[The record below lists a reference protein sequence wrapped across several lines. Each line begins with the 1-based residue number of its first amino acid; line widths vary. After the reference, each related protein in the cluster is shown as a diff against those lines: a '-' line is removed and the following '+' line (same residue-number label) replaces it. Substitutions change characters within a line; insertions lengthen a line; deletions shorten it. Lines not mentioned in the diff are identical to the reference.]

1 MSPFLVIGAC
11 IGYLLVLFAIAA
23 YADRRAAEG
32 RSVISNGWIY
42 ALSLAV
48 YCSAW
53 TYFGSVG
60 RAAASG
66 IWFCRSISAPCWR

>member
-1 MSPFLVIGAC
+1 MISPSLVIGASV
-11 IGYLLVLFAIAA
+11 GYLLVLFAIAA
-23 YADRRAAEG
+23 FGDARAARG
-32 RSVISNGWIY
+32 RSVIGSGWVY

-60 RAAASG
+60 PR
-66 IWFCRSISAPCWR
+66 